1 MAKGPLTV
9 GRTEHGAT
17 GNKDFGYYAGG
28 SSTPGA
34 SVVDRL
40 DFSSDTTAAV
50 AKGPLTKERNYVSA
64 HSGGQYALPQ

>member
-1 MAKGPLTV
+1 MTS
-9 GRTEHGAT
+9 AT
-17 GNKDFGYYAGG
+17 GYPSYGYWGGG
-28 SSTPGA
+28 SNHST
-34 SVVDRL
+34 VDRL